1 MAVPPIRR
9 GRMAVPRTRR
19 ARMAVPQAERL
30 RAAVMAIV
38 RQAERR
44 VRADLAAEPPAEWA
58 ETAAAAAGRN

>member
-1 MAVPPIRR
+1 
-9 GRMAVPRTRR
+9 
-19 ARMAVPQAERL
+19 MAVPQAERL